1 MTFNDTIA
9 PACLPRGQPKVADP
23 NPGSVDNQTVW
34 VLGFGQTS
42 YNGRTSDH
50 LKEAQLRIVQHAKC
64 KRAFSH
70 LVKLTRE
77 YVCAS
82 SDIDVKPTTSDDS
95 PTSSSSSSD
104 IVTSQDRTDLT
115 TMHDHQ
121 ATLKRQ
127 PKRSDSCQGDSGGP
141 LMMHGPDPMD
151 SSWYIYG
158 IVSFG
163 YKCASPGFPG
173 VYTRVNRYLDW
184 IDASISGAQS
194 S

>member
-1 MTFNDTIA
+1 M
-9 PACLPRGQPKVADP
+9 
-23 NPGSVDNQTVW
+23 DNQTVW

-42 YNGRTSDH
+42 YNGRTSDR
-50 LKEAQLRIVQHAKC
+50 LKEAQLRIVEHAEC

-82 SDIDVKPTTSDDS
+82 SDFEAQTPASATVDGDGDDDS
-95 PTSSSSSSD
+95 NENEARRSAGAAS
-104 IVTSQDRTDLT
+104 
-115 TMHDHQ
+115 
-121 ATLKRQ
+121 
-127 PKRSDSCQGDSGGP
+127 KRSDSCQGDSGGP
-141 LMMHGPDPMD
+141 LMMRLASPDSP
-151 SSWYIYG
+151 WYIYG

-184 IDASISGAQS
+184 IEAQL
-194 S
+194 

>member
-1 MTFNDTIA
+1 M
-9 PACLPRGQPKVADP
+9 ADQ

-42 YNGRTSDH
+42 YNGRTSDF
-50 LKEAQLRIVQHAKC
+50 LKQAQLRIVQHAKC

-82 SDIDVKPTTSDDS
+82 SDIDFEGEEAAAATDRSAATADEGHQQNRKQADS
-95 PTSSSSSSD
+95 NKGQTIMGKKKS
-104 IVTSQDRTDLT
+104 
-115 TMHDHQ
+115 
-121 ATLKRQ
+121 
-127 PKRSDSCQGDSGGP
+127 RSDSCQGDSGGP
-141 LMMHGPDPMD
+141 LMMLGPDGEANG

-163 YKCASPGFPG
+163 YRCASPGFPG
-173 VYTRVNRYLDW
+173 VYARVNRYLDW
-184 IDASISGAQS
+184 IEAHL
-194 S
+194 